1 MNFRQLQF
9 FKISL
14 QLVDILL
21 IWLSFF
27 VAIKLRLLWLSFIEK
42 YFSRWIDVSTIST
55 PNELD
60 LSNGWAS
67 YSLIIIGMPF
77 ILSCLGF
84 YRDILK
90 PHFTTVIWNIVK
102 AAFFTLALGLILEFF
117 FKLGASSRLIMVNG
131 IVVSIL
137 VLIIRYALTSSFI
150 KKKLQSQYKDNTVL
164 LIQDAGE
171 GNNVIV
177 DQLLGKI
184 VVMTTQEALQLNLF
198 EKTLKVKPIE
208 KVIINSSQVA
218 LSQFEPLVDLCS
230 AMGIEIWWHTSA
242 LHQFKS
248 AMSIDYLGDEP
259 LLVLHSSPR
268 WQASKITKEVFD
280 RSAAFVLLILSIPFC
295 LFATLGIIIT
305 SPGPIFFRQERSGLY
320 GKTFRMLK
328 FRTMSVNAPELL
340 DQLKKE
346 QGNDMDGP
354 AFKLHHDPR
363 IFAFGRIL
371 RKTSIDELPQ
381 LINVLLGDM
390 SLVGPRPLPT
400 YEVEAF
406 TEPRHLRRLSV
417 KPGITGMWQV
427 EGRSN
432 VVEFEDWIKL
442 DLNYIDN
449 WSFKLDLL
457 ILLKTIPAVL
467 LSKGAK

>member
-9 FKISL
+9 LKVSL

-21 IWLSFF
+21 IWLSFLI
-27 VAIKLRLLWLSFIEK
+27 AIKLRLFWIHFINQ
-42 YFSRWIDVSTIST
+42 YFSNWINIPVSQNQI
-55 PNELD
+55 D

-67 YSLIIIGMPF
+67 YSLVIIGMPV

-90 PHFTTVIWNIVK
+90 PHLTKVVWNVIK
-102 AAFFTLALGLILEFF
+102 AAFFSLALGLILEFF
-117 FKLGASSRLIMVNG
+117 FQLGASSRLIMVNG
-131 IVVSIL
+131 IVMSIFI
-137 VLIIRYALTSSFI
+137 LIIRYIITSGLI
-150 KKKLQSQYKDNTVL
+150 KKKLKSQYKDNTVL
-164 LIQDAGE
+164 LIQDKGDE
-171 GNNVIV
+171 DNVIEA
-177 DQLLGKI
+177 QLFGKI
-184 VVMTTQEALQLNLF
+184 VQMTTQESLQIKLF
-198 EKTLKVKPIE
+198 EKALKTKPIE
-208 KVIINSSQVA
+208 KVIINSGQVT
-218 LSQFEPLVDLCS
+218 LNEFEPLVDLCS
-230 AMGIEIWWHTSA
+230 AMGVEIWWHTSS

-268 WQASKITKEVFD
+268 WQASKITKEIFD
-280 RSAAFVLLILSIPFC
+280 RCAAFVLIILSLPFC
-295 LFATLGIIIT
+295 LFAILGILVT
-305 SPGPIFFRQERSGLY
+305 NPGPVFFRQERSGLY
-320 GKTFRMLK
+320 GKAFRMWK
-328 FRTMSVNAPELL
+328 FRTMSVNAPDLL
-340 DQLKKE
+340 DQLKE
-346 QGNDMDGP
+346 EHGNDMDGP
-354 AFKLHHDPR
+354 AFKLAHDPR
-363 IFAFGRIL
+363 IFPFGKIL

-381 LINVLLGDM
+381 LINVLVGNM

-400 YEVEAF
+400 YEIEAF

-417 KPGITGMWQV
+417 KPGITGAWQV